1 MSGMKRLIVALTL
14 GTGLVL
20 NDAQGLSPEEIAAA
34 IEQGTAGKTLQKKC
48 SARGDNGMDIVAMG
62 PIGRIMHAARE
73 AKRKDRSFTAAD
85 VTPAMTAPLLT
96 VTAVRDRTL
105 EKTVQ
110 EYQTPGMPGGID
122 YRTWFVIKSKA
133 PKSEEPIVLE
143 PVGPITYD
151 SSKTASRRVVLGG
164 PVPGSVG
171 PLPGSDM
178 AASFDF
184 AAFKAIPHK
193 EVEILAFMTDT
204 GEHKCKINENERK
217 ALR

>member
-1 MSGMKRLIVALTL
+1 MKMLPVALTL
-14 GTGLVL
+14 AAWLIGSV
-20 NDAQGLSPEEIAAA
+20 QGLSSEEIAAA

-48 SARGDNGMDIVAMG
+48 SSRGDNGMDIVAMG

-73 AKRKDRSFTAAD
+73 AKRKGQDFTAAD
-85 VTPAMTAPLLT
+85 VTPAMAAPLLT

-105 EKTVQ
+105 EKPVE
-110 EYQTPGMPGGID
+110 EYQTPGMPGFD
-122 YRTWFVIKSKA
+122 YRTSLVMKSKA
-133 PKSEEPIVLE
+133 SRSEEPIVLA

-151 SSKTASRRVVLGG
+151 TKKSASRRVVVRG
-164 PVPGSVG
+164 PLPANVP

-184 AAFKAIPHK
+184 AAFKAIPHNDV
-193 EVEILAFMTDT
+193 EVVAFMTDT